1 MKIKYVQRNGSTLAV
16 IGENEALTGVSR
28 IRPGDKFNKGLGLA
42 VAMLKADYGG
52 LSDSQVSKQIERL
65 RADKARM
72 EEDNLTDD
80 EVIVWMRLW
89 HEYRLALRAV
99 EQRRDIKPLA
109 KEEREKTGY
118 GDFSPLMRA
127 LERLRKIPSDGQI
140 AENFG
145 LRLIAEM
152 KDKIKEP
159 LAIF

>member
-1 MKIKYVQRNGSTLAV
+1 MKIKYAQRNGSTLAV

-28 IRPGDKFNKGLGLA
+28 IRPGDKFRKGLGLA
-42 VAMLKADYGG
+42 VAMLKADYGN
-52 LSDSQVSKQIERL
+52 LEQANRFWME
-65 RADKARM
+65 KAKTKM
-72 EEDNLTDD
+72 EEDNLSDD
-80 EVIVWMRLW
+80 EVLVWMRLW